1 MDQTKSTLSE
11 KLAAAKVA
19 AAAVASSTQPGVVS
33 TYAANGILRL
43 CNAKGNFFYPDADGV
58 FTPTTQEEFD
68 MLEHLANS
76 NDCPLERL

>member
-1 MDQTKSTLSE
+1 MDQTKSALSA

-19 AAAVASSTQPGVVS
+19 AAAASSTQPGGVS

-58 FTPTTQEEFD
+58 FTPTTQEEYD